1 MGAVKHDAAFAR
13 KVGIPQK
20 VGRDFIAADAG
31 GEWDRGHYHEVH
43 KKAKPR
49 GKWHNQHSG
58 HPRGA

>member
-1 MGAVKHDAAFAR
+1 MGAAKHSAAVR
-13 KVGIPQK
+13 KATGIPLK
-20 VGRDFIAADAG
+20 VATDFIAADKG

-49 GKWHNQHSG
+49 GKWHNQHEG